1 MNSFFKHAV
10 IGGTFDHFHIGHKK
24 LIDETISKSETITI
38 GVSTEKLYSGKTL
51 ASRIESFQIR
61 QSSVYEYIKS
71 KKTEKLVKF
80 IPIDDI
86 FGTTLQE
93 RNIDAIFVTEEN
105 KYAADEINKE
115 RQKINF
121 PMLSITVVPF
131 VNGNDG
137 KVISSE
143 RIRKGEIDRN
153 GFSYSSLFKKSLEL
167 PSELRATLRE
177 PIGDVTTDIN
187 EILAKT
193 GDDSLLIAV
202 GDIVTLSFIEAGY
215 QAVISVFDFKTRRH
229 EINNEQKALLKHLS
243 KSAVVCVNAA
253 GKIEAEAVS
262 ALENAI
268 KENFKSPHKQT
279 IMVKGEEDLLTLPVI
294 LLAPLGSHVV
304 YGLFDKGAVD
314 VEVTEDKKSEIK
326 SLVKQFISLS

>member
-24 LIDETISKSETITI
+24 LIDETLTNSETVTI
-38 GVSTEKLYSGKTL
+38 GISTEKLYSGKNL
-51 ASRIESFQIR
+51 ASEIESYQMR
-61 QSSVYEYIKS
+61 HASVCEYIKS
-71 KKTEKLVKF
+71 KKIEKVVKF

-86 FGTTLQE
+86 FGSTLQE

-105 KYAADEINKE
+105 KYAADTINKK
-115 RQKINF
+115 RQEINF
-121 PMLSITVVPF
+121 PKLNITVVPF

-153 GFSYSSLFKKSLEL
+153 GFSYVSLFQKSLEL
-167 PSELRATLRE
+167 PSQFRAKLRE

-187 EILAKT
+187 QILAKG
-193 GDDSLLIAV
+193 GDDSLIIAV
-202 GDIVTLSFIEAGY
+202 GDIVTLSFVEAGH
-215 QAVISVFDFKTRRH
+215 QAAISVFDFKTRRH
-229 EINNEQKALLKHLS
+229 EINNEQKELLKQLS
-243 KSAVVCVNAA
+243 KSAVTCVNAA
-253 GKIEAEAVS
+253 GKIESEAVS
-262 ALENAI
+262 TIGNVINENVQ
-268 KENFKSPHKQT
+268 SSHKQT
-279 IMVKGEEDLLTLPVI
+279 VMVKGEEDLLTLPVI

-314 VEVTEDKKSEIK
+314 VEVTEDKKYEIK
-326 SLVKQFISLS
+326 SLINQFISLS